1 MKPIS
6 VFFLLVGLAAT
17 GLPQTPAGRAGAAQ
31 PADTLLSPEVRP
43 DRTVTFRL
51 RAPKA
56 SEVTV
61 TGEWMLD
68 FPSNKT
74 ALAKG
79 ADGVWSV
86 TVGPLVPNIYLYS
99 FMVDGMNIADPI
111 NPTVKLRARTSAS
124 LVLVPGG
131 EAWEFRDVPHGVVN
145 VIWHKSAV
153 LDGAMRQ
160 VFVYTPPGYGKSAS
174 TRYPV
179 LYLLHGNQDVA
190 AGWTLTGAANL
201 ILDNLIADKKAV
213 PMIVV
218 MTNGHAV
225 PFGTPTPG
233 EPGKNSELFE
243 QYLLKEVTPMVEA
256 NYRVAPGRINRAIAG
271 LSMGGG
277 QATQIGLGHLDLFAW
292 VGVFS
297 SGQAQNFETRY
308 KALLDDP
315 KATNERLK
323 LLFIGVGKTDPGYAR
338 VKQFAEMLTAHK
350 IQNVYWETEG
360 AHVWPVWRRCLVE
373 TASRLFQKS
382 PQRAPSE

>member
-1 MKPIS
+1 MLVAGCS
-6 VFFLLVGLAAT
+6 VILGLLAAPEWARQMAPNPPGSGPEARGGIANPPVVT
-17 GLPQTPAGRAGAAQ
+17 R
-31 PADTLLSPEVRP
+31 SPEVGP
-43 DRTVTFRL
+43 DRRVTFRL
-51 RAPKA
+51 LAPKA
-56 SEVTV
+56 SEVIL
-61 TGEWMLD
+61 TGEFMEGSRSLQKD
-68 FPSNKT
+68 DK
-74 ALAKG
+74 
-79 ADGVWSV
+79 GVWSV

-99 FMVDGMNIADPI
+99 FTVDGMTIGDPI

-145 VIWHKSAV
+145 MMWHKSAV
-153 LDGAMRQ
+153 LAGAMRQ
-160 VFVYTPPGYGKSAS
+160 VFVYTPPGYGKSGS

-190 AGWTLTGAANL
+190 AGWTWTGAANL
-201 ILDNLIADKKAV
+201 ILDNLIAEKRAV

-225 PFGTPTPG
+225 PYGTPA
-233 EPGKNSELFE
+233 EPGKNNELFE
-243 QYLLKEVTPMVEA
+243 QYLLKEVEPMVEA
-256 NYRVAPGRINRAIAG
+256 NYRVAAGRINRAIAG

-277 QATQIGLGHLDLFAW
+277 QATQIGLGHLDRYAW

-297 SGQAQNFETRY
+297 SGPAQNFETRY

-315 KATNERLK
+315 KTTNERLK

-338 VKQFAEMLTAHK
+338 VKQFSAMLTAHK

-373 TASRLFQKS
+373 TATRLFQKS
-382 PQRAPSE
+382 P

>member
-6 VFFLLVGLAAT
+6 VFVLLVGMAAT
-17 GLPQTPAGRAGAAQ
+17 GLPQTP
-31 PADTLLSPEVRP
+31 PDTLLSPEVRP

-61 TGEWMLD
+61 TGDWMLD
-68 FPSNKT
+68 YPSSKT
-74 ALAKG
+74 PLTKDS
-79 ADGVWSV
+79 DGVWSV

-99 FMVDGMNIADPI
+99 FTVDGMTIADPV

-131 EAWEFRDVPHGVVN
+131 EEWEFRDVPHGVVN

-153 LDGAMRQ
+153 LEGAMRQ
-160 VFVYTPPGYGKSAS
+160 VYVYTPPGYGKNTSL
-174 TRYPV
+174 RYPV
-179 LYLLHGNQDVA
+179 LYLLHGSQDVA

-201 ILDNLIADKKAV
+201 ILDNLIAEKRAL
-213 PMIVV
+213 PMLVV

-225 PFGTPTPG
+225 PYGTPA
-233 EPGKNSELFE
+233 EPGKNNELFE
-243 QYLLKEVTPMVEA
+243 QYLLKEVAPLVEA

-292 VGVFS
+292 GVFS
-297 SGQAQNFETRY
+297 SGQAQNLETRY

-338 VKQFAEMLTAHK
+338 VKQFAETLKAHH
-350 IQNVYWETEG
+350 IANVYWETEG

-373 TASRLFQKS
+373 TAVRLFQKS
-382 PQRAPSE
+382 PPRAPGD

>member
-1 MKPIS
+1 MKLLAVPLI
-6 VFFLLVGLAAT
+6 LVGVAAI
-17 GLPQTPAGRAGAAQ
+17 GLPQTPAGRAGRAGAAQ
-31 PADTLLSPEVRP
+31 PPDTLVSPEVRP

-56 SEVTV
+56 SEATV

-74 ALAKG
+74 ALTKDG
-79 ADGVWSV
+79 DGVWSV

-99 FMVDGMNIADPI
+99 FTVDGMTIGDPI

-145 VIWHKSAV
+145 TIWHKSAV

-160 VFVYTPPGYGKSAS
+160 VFVYTPPGYGKSGS

-179 LYLLHGNQDVA
+179 LYLLHGSQDVA
-190 AGWTLTGAANL
+190 AGWTWTGAANL
-201 ILDNLIADKKAV
+201 ILDNLIAEKKAV

-225 PFGTPTPG
+225 PYGTPAP
-233 EPGKNSELFE
+233 PGKNNSDLFE
-243 QYLLKEVTPMVEA
+243 QYLLKEVEPMVEA
-256 NYRVAPGRINRAIAG
+256 NYRVAAGRINRAIAG

-277 QATQIGLGHLDLFAW
+277 QTIQIGLGHLDRYAW
-292 VGVFS
+292 LGVFS
-297 SGQAQNFETRY
+297 SGSAQGFETRY

-315 KATNERLK
+315 KTTNERLK

-338 VKQFAEMLTAHK
+338 VKQFSEMLTAHK

-373 TASRLFQKS
+373 TATRLFRNS
-382 PQRAPSE
+382 P

>member
-1 MKPIS
+1 MKLS
-6 VFFLLVGLAAT
+6 T
-17 GLPQTPAGRAGAAQ
+17 GLLILFGWSAAVMAQAPAGRGGAAPQ
-31 PADTLLSPEVRP
+31 IDTLLSPEVHP

-56 SEVTV
+56 SEVKV

-68 FPSNKT
+68 YPSSKT
-74 ALAKG
+74 PLTRDG
-79 ADGVWSV
+79 EGVWSV
-86 TVGPLVPNIYLYS
+86 TVGPLTPNVYLYS
-99 FMVDGMNIADPI
+99 FNVDGMEIADPI
-111 NPTVKLRARTSAS
+111 NPTIKLRARTSAS

-131 EAWEFRDVPHGVVN
+131 EPWEFTDVPHGAVN
-145 VIWHKSAV
+145 IVWHKSAV

-160 VFVYTPPGYGKSAS
+160 VFIYTPPGYGKNAGA
-174 TRYPV
+174 RYPV
-179 LYLLHGNQDVA
+179 LYLLHGSQDVA
-190 AGWTLTGAANL
+190 AGWTLTGNANFV
-201 ILDNLIADKKAV
+201 LDNLIAEKKAV

-225 PFGTPTPG
+225 PFGTPAT
-233 EPGKNSELFE
+233 EPGKNNQLFE
-243 QYLLKEVTPMVEA
+243 QYLLREVVPMVEA
-256 NYRVAPGRINRAIAG
+256 NYRVAPGRANRAICG

-297 SGQAQNFETRY
+297 SGQAQGFETRY

-323 LLFIGVGKTDPGYAR
+323 LLFIGVGKTDPGYER
-338 VKQFAEMLTAHK
+338 VRQFDALLTAHK
-350 IQNVYWETEG
+350 IQHIYWETEG

-373 TASRLFQKS
+373 TASRLFQKAS
-382 PQRAPSE
+382 AHPQAD

>member
-1 MKPIS
+1 MKRSTALFILMGVS
-6 VFFLLVGLAAT
+6 VAGALAQA
-17 GLPQTPAGRAGAAQ
+17 PAGRGGAA
-31 PADTLLSPEVRP
+31 PPPDTLLSPEVQP

-68 FPSNKT
+68 FPSHATPLTKS
-74 ALAKG
+74 

-86 TVGPLVPNIYLYS
+86 TVGPLTPNVYLYS
-99 FMVDGMNIADPI
+99 FNVDGMNIADPI
-111 NPTVKLRARTSAS
+111 NPTIKLRARTSGS

-131 EAWEFRDVPHGVVN
+131 QPWEFTGVPHGVVN
-145 VIWHKSAV
+145 IIWHKAAA

-160 VFVYTPPGYGKSAS
+160 VFVYTPPGYGKNAS

-179 LYLLHGNQDVA
+179 LYLLHGSQDVA
-190 AGWTLTGAANL
+190 AGWTLTGNANL
-201 ILDNLIADKKAV
+201 ILDNLIAEKKAV

-225 PFGTPTPG
+225 PYGTPTT
-233 EPGKNSELFE
+233 EPGKNNELFE
-243 QYLLKEVTPMVEA
+243 QYLLKEVVPMTEA
-256 NYRVAPGRINRAIAG
+256 NYRVAPGRANRAIVG

-277 QATQIGLGHLDLFAW
+277 QAAQIGLGHLDLFAW
-292 VGVFS
+292 IGMFS

-338 VKQFAEMLTAHK
+338 VKQLTETLTAHK
-350 IQNVYWETEG
+350 IQHLYWETEG

-373 TASRLFQKS
+373 TAPRLFRMPPPRSQG
-382 PQRAPSE
+382 E

>member
-1 MKPIS
+1 MK
-6 VFFLLVGLAAT
+6 LLAIPFILLGIGAT
-17 GLPQTPAGRAGAAQ
+17 GLSQVPAGRAGAAQ
-31 PADTLLSPEVRP
+31 PPDTLLSPEVRA
-43 DRTVTFRL
+43 DRTVAFRL

-74 ALAKG
+74 ALTKDR
-79 ADGVWSV
+79 DGVWSV

-99 FMVDGMNIADPI
+99 FTVDGMTIGDPI
-111 NPTVKLRARTSAS
+111 NPMVKLRARTSAS

-145 VIWHKSAV
+145 MIWHTSAV

-160 VFVYTPPGYGKSAS
+160 VFVYTPPGYGQSGS

-190 AGWTLTGAANL
+190 AGWTWTGAANL
-201 ILDNLIADKKAV
+201 ILDNLIAEKKAV

-225 PFGTPTPG
+225 PYGTPPA
-233 EPGKNSELFE
+233 PGKNNNELFE
-243 QYLLKEVTPMVEA
+243 QYLLKEVEPMVEA
-256 NYRVAPGRINRAIAG
+256 NYRVAAGRINRAIAG

-277 QATQIGLGHLDLFAW
+277 QATQIGLGHLDRYAW

-297 SGQAQNFETRY
+297 SGSAQNFETRY

-315 KATNERLK
+315 KTTNERLK

-338 VKQFAEMLTAHK
+338 VKQFSEMLTAHK
-350 IQNVYWETEG
+350 IHSVYWETEG

-373 TASRLFQKS
+373 TATRLFQKS
-382 PQRAPSE
+382 P